1 MTKDS
6 DSKDN
11 ESNIEEIDCLQ
22 AIEMLYAYL
31 DGELDE
37 EELEQ
42 YEHHMGHCRSCFS
55 RSQLETALNK
65 RIQESATDKAP
76 DALQERLRNIID
88 KF

>member
-31 DGELDE
+31 DGELDDN
-37 EELEQ
+37 ELEQ

-65 RIQESATDKAP
+65 RIQDSAKDKAP

>member
-6 DSKDN
+6 DSKHN

-31 DGELDE
+31 DGELDDD
-37 EELEQ
+37 ELAQ
-42 YEHHMGHCRSCFS
+42 YEHHLGHCRSCFS

-65 RIQESATDKAP
+65 RNQESSKGEAP
-76 DALQERLRNIID
+76 AEVQNRLRNLID
-88 KF
+88 KL

>member
-1 MTKDS
+1 MTKDTG
-6 DSKDN
+6 SKDN

-31 DGELDE
+31 DGELDD

-65 RIQESATDKAP
+65 RIRQSGKDEAP
-76 DALQERLRNIID
+76 AEVQNRLRSLID
-88 KF
+88 KL

>member
-31 DGELDE
+31 DGELDD

-55 RSQLETALNK
+55 RSQLETALNQ
-65 RIQESATDKAP
+65 RIQDSAKDKAP